1 MSIPT
6 IPTVAEI
13 KARIIADL
21 ENKLNQT
28 TPLLSKAFNR
38 VLAGSIAGVIILLY
52 QAILWTYR
60 QIFPTTADLT
70 SLKLMGALVGVF
82 PLNAEFATLEVEIPG
97 TTGYTIPETV
107 TFRSSNNV
115 VYKVQTATIIIA
127 GIATVNIKAQESG
140 EIGNIP
146 NGSILDIVQPD
157 PNLTGIATVTDTITS
172 GDDAES
178 SDSYSQRV
186 ISEYQKRKTGG
197 SPADYEAWGLEAPNF
212 IWISPLDTPTTVGEV
227 QVYGKVDNQ
236 TDGIPTG
243 SQLLELDDYLNVDPE
258 TGLRTRHPI
267 GPPTV
272 TLPISRFEFDVEI
285 FIQNGNPAIQSD
297 ITDAVTSYIENQEPF
312 NVAINTIVKDTIS
325 KGGISAVG
333 NDVAN
338 PQGSTV
344 TDVTLTQVTPNLII
358 PSYQLFG
365 GEWGKVRNITYT
377 VVL

>member
-6 IPTVAEI
+6 IPTIAEI
-13 KARIIADL
+13 KARIVADL

-38 VLAGSIAGVIILLY
+38 VLAGALAGVIILLY

-60 QIFPTTADLT
+60 QIFPTSADII
-70 SLKLMGALVGVF
+70 SLRLMGALVNVF
-82 PLNAEFATLEVEIPG
+82 PLNAEFAILEATVPG
-97 TTGYTIPETV
+97 TNGYTVPETA

-115 VYKVQTATIIIA
+115 VYKVETATLIV
-127 GIATVNIKAQESG
+127 GGFATVNLKAQESG
-140 EIGNIP
+140 EIGNVP
-146 NGSILDIVQPD
+146 NGTVLDIVQPD
-157 PNLTGIATVTDTITS
+157 PNLTGTATVTDTITS

-178 SDSYSQRV
+178 PESYSQRV

-197 SPADYEAWGLEAPNF
+197 SPADYEAWGLQAPNF
-212 IWISPLDTPTTVGEV
+212 IWVSPVDAPSTVGEV
-227 QVYGKVDNQ
+227 NVYGKVDNQ

-243 SQLLELDDYLNVDPE
+243 SQLQELDDYLNIDPE

-272 TLPISRFEFDVEI
+272 TLPISRFEFDMEI
-285 FIQNGNPAIQSD
+285 FIQNGNPAIESD
-297 ITDAVTSYIENQEPF
+297 ITEAVISYVENQEPY
-312 NVAINTIVKDTIS
+312 NEAIHTIVKDTIS
-325 KGGISAVG
+325 KGGISAVS

-338 PQGSTV
+338 PQGATV
-344 TDVTLTQVTPNLII
+344 TDVTLTQVTPSLVI

-377 VVL
+377 VVI